1 MSWLFRW
8 GPPVS
13 AALVS
18 MLGSLVLVGWALGL
32 TSLTRVHPSLPSMV
46 PLTAAS
52 LLVMAG
58 GLMAAR
64 TGGRWTWAARLAAG
78 SVCCWSLLLLALYAW
93 SAWMSPLR
101 FPAACSMSTPTT
113 MSFVLLGGAMGS
125 ASGRGHRLG
134 RPAPWLALAAM
145 LPPLVA
151 LAGYAFQ
158 DHRLYAPGPHGGMA
172 VHTATGLL
180 LLSMGTLA
188 LDATWGFMGALTT
201 RASGGV
207 LARRML
213 PAALLP
219 LLLGGLLTRASRAG
233 LLDPILAQALF
244 GVLMMLAF
252 ATLTWLNALRLNR
265 GHAEQVKAEQRALSE
280 AERQR
285 VLAADNARLLA
296 SAEKAARDREQ
307 VLAVVSHDLKN
318 PLSVIRLSTTL
329 LATRLAGTPGEAGL
343 GRQVGAIDRAAA
355 HMLTLIH
362 QLLDAA
368 RLDAGQALAVEPRWQ
383 PLAPVVEEALALVE
397 PQATQKALALEQRL
411 EPGLEAALDRDRI
424 LQVLANLLGNAVK
437 FTPLGGRITVASWRE
452 GDDVRVCVHD
462 TGPGIPEPLRDR
474 LFERHWQARE
484 TASQGSGLGLYIA
497 RGIVTAHGGQLWVD
511 SDEGRGTT
519 FTFTLPGPCPAG
531 EGLTP

>member
-8 GPPVS
+8 GAPLS

-18 MLGSLVLVGWALGL
+18 VLGSLVLMGWSFGL
-32 TSLTRVHPSLPSMV
+32 TPLTRVHPSLPSMV
-46 PLTAAS
+46 PLSAVS
-52 LLVMAG
+52 LVVLAG
-58 GLMAAR
+58 GLAGLWS
-64 TGGRWTWAARLAAG
+64 GGRWMWAARLAAG
-78 SVCCWSLLLLALYAW
+78 SVSGWSLLLLALYAW
-93 SAWMSPLR
+93 IAWGSPLR
-101 FPAACSMSTPTT
+101 VPAACSMSTPTT
-113 MSFVLLGGAMGS
+113 VSFVLLAGAMGS

-134 RPAPWLALAAM
+134 RPAPWLTLAAM

-151 LAGYAFQ
+151 LAGYVFQ

-180 LLSMGTLA
+180 LLSAGTLA

-201 RASGGV
+201 RAAGGV

-252 ATLTWLNALRLNR
+252 AVLTWLNALRLNR

-329 LATRLAGTPGEAGL
+329 LATRLAGTPVEAGL
-343 GRQVGAIDRAAA
+343 GRQVAAIDRAAA

-368 RLDAGQALAVEPRWQ
+368 RLDAGQALAVEPRSQ

-397 PQATQKALALEQRL
+397 PQASQKALALERRL
-411 EPGLEAALDRDRI
+411 EPGLEAAFDRDRI

-437 FTPLGGRITVASWRE
+437 FTPLGGRITVEAWRE
-452 GDDVRVCVHD
+452 GDDVRVRVHD
-462 TGPGIPEPLRDR
+462 TGPGIPELLRDR

-497 RGIVTAHGGQLWVD
+497 RGIIDAHGGRIWVE
-511 SDEGRGTT
+511 EGRPLGAA
-519 FTFTLPGPCPAG
+519 FVFCLPPRAR
-531 EGLTP
+531 EA